1 MNYDKNFPRVIE
13 LYRELHQVPGV
24 GFDLDETVA
33 IVKAE
38 LDALGIEYTE
48 KYGKC
53 SVVAELGHGKKCIA
67 LRADMD
73 ALPIQ
78 EESGVPFSSKK
89 AGIMHACGHDS
100 HTAVL
105 LGVARCLKEIEDSLN
120 IRVRLIF
127 QPSEEGAISGAEMMV
142 NNGVMDG
149 VDHILTTHC
158 EPKLPAHELG
168 IRFGEYMAA
177 CIPLRITFFGKAAHA
192 AIVPSEGI
200 DAIAM
205 ANAAYTELKAAI
217 KEEAGDLPYIWSV
230 GRFSGGTVHNII
242 CDKCEMDISFRFYDM
257 ELASRMEKRTFEI
270 CSRVAKEFGG
280 RTEIDWH
287 MSTGPIINEE
297 HIVEDVRQVVKDL
310 GYVMRELPSRMS
322 SEDFGWYIMKA
333 PGAIFR
339 FGIYDE
345 EYDSGHVAHTCKFKV
360 YEPAMKNAMETFVE
374 YVKLINGKEKA

>member
-89 AGIMHACGHDS
+89 PGIMHACGHDS

-127 QPSEEGAISGAEMMV
+127 QPSEEGAVSGAEMMV

-158 EPKLPAHELG
+158 EAKMNAFEVG
-168 IRFGEYMAA
+168 MKVGEYMAA
-177 CIPLRITFFGKAAHA
+177 CIPMTITFFGKSAHA
-192 AIVPSEGI
+192 ALPSEGI

-205 ANAAYTELKAAI
+205 ANEAYSELKAAI
-217 KEEAGDLPYIWSV
+217 KEEAGEAPYIWSV
-230 GRFSGGTVHNII
+230 GKFTGGTVHNII
-242 CDKCEMDISFRFYDM
+242 CDNCEMAISFRFYDM
-257 ELASRMEKRTFEI
+257 ALASRMEKRTFEI
-270 CSRVAKEFGG
+270 CNRIANAYGG
-280 RTEIDWH
+280 RVEIDWH
-287 MSTGPIINEE
+287 MSTGAVINAPYII
-297 HIVEDVRQVVKDL
+297 EDVREAAKGL
-310 GYVMRELPSRMS
+310 GLFINELPPRMS
-322 SEDFGWYIMKA
+322 SEDFGWYLSKA

-339 FGIYDE
+339 YGVYDKD
-345 EYDSGHVAHTCKFKV
+345 YDSGYVAHTCKFKI
-360 YEPAMKNAMETFVE
+360 YEPAMKTAMTMFVE
-374 YVKLINGKEKA
+374 YVKRVNDKEL